1 MSMERELYV
10 YADLNREPVQV
21 GRLWVRD
28 KQGKETA
35 SFQYTSEWLVHPL
48 RFALAPNLSLAPG
61 QFHSAGALF
70 NAFSDSAPDRWGKM
84 LMRHNERNR
93 AKDAGSTP
101 RQLLEA
107 DFLAGVDDQTRMGAL
122 RFKDAKGG
130 DFLTLTGA
138 TVPPLIELK
147 NLLSATDRIE
157 KGKAR
162 KSDVALVLAPGAS
175 LGGARPKATVRDRDG
190 GLWLA
195 KFPWVKDEWPVIQW
209 EAAVLMMA
217 EKAGL
222 QAPRFRIEMVGA
234 KMVLMIARF
243 DRRADG
249 ARVPYMSAFT
259 ALDAKDHQEDR
270 SYLELVD
277 ALRTLGNAPREDLHQ
292 LWRRMVFNVLVSNVD
307 DHLRNHGFL
316 RGADG
321 WRLSPAFD
329 MNPSPVD
336 VSGRI
341 HVLALNEVD
350 RSSSLDI
357 CMSVANYFALKKS
370 EAAAIAAEVG
380 AVVKEWRDFAK
391 QCKLSKADMERME
404 TAFEHD
410 DLRDAAAAAISVLPP
425 LVAKRQTA
433 AKPAPPRPTPNPL
446 PKQRTA
452 ARKKKKTVAPRKKAA
467 NKKGAR

>member
-1 MSMERELYV
+1 MQRELCVYV
-10 YADLNREPVQV
+10 DLDREPIQV

-28 KQGKETA
+28 KQGKETS
-35 SFQYTSEWLVHPL
+35 SFEYTPEWLKHPA
-48 RFALAPNLSLAPG
+48 RFALAPSLQLGPG
-61 QFHSAGALF
+61 QAHCASGLF
-70 NAFSDSAPDRWGKM
+70 NVFSDAAPDRWGKM
-84 LMRHNERNR
+84 LMRHHERNR
-93 AKDAGSTP
+93 AKEATTSP

-107 DFLAGVDDQTRMGAL
+107 DFLAGVDDLTRMGAL

-130 DFLTLTGA
+130 DFLTQTGA

-162 KSDVALVLAPGAS
+162 KTDVAMVLAPGAS
-175 LGGARPKATVRDRDG
+175 LGGARPKATVRDRDAQ
-190 GLWLA
+190 LWLA
-195 KFPWVKDEWPVIQW
+195 KFPWHKDDWPVIQW

-217 EKAGL
+217 KKAGI
-222 QAPRFRIEMVGA
+222 AVPRFRIEMVGA

-243 DRRADG
+243 DRREDG

-277 ALRTLGNAPREDLHQ
+277 ALRTLGNAPREDLNQ

-307 DHLRNHGFL
+307 DHMRNHGFL
-316 RGADG
+316 RGAEG

-357 CMSVANYFALKKS
+357 CMSVANYFALKQP

-380 AVVKEWRDFAK
+380 GVVNAWRDFAK
-391 QCKLSKADMERME
+391 QCKLSKSHMERME
-404 TAFEHD
+404 TAFEHN
-410 DLRDAAAAAISVLPP
+410 DLREALAYGV
-425 LVAKRQTA
+425 TA
-433 AKPAPPRPTPNPL
+433 ATAGAKPRSIGSKKATTPRRRTKTTKPAVSKKSS
-446 PKQRTA
+446 PKKRG
-452 ARKKKKTVAPRKKAA
+452 A
-467 NKKGAR
+467 NKKRK